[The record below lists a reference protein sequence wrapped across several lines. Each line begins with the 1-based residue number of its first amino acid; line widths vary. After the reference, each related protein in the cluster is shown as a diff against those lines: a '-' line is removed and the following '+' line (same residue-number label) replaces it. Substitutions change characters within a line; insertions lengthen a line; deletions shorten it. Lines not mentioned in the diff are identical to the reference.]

1 MQEQVQTL
9 AEVIREAR
17 VRARLSM
24 RELARRSGLSAAQ
37 ISRIEAGE
45 VERPVAETLVRLAKA
60 LGRDAQLLLVFA
72 GHIRGARAQ
81 QLLRQAIEVLP
92 EPSRAEHA
100 PALSRLDAES
110 ERERRLRDEL
120 ADAERALTGI
130 QQDLDATRERVSA
143 EPPREARKRLREVG
157 MLAQRRAV
165 EVAQKRRQLEQLED
179 APSEENCALA
189 GRLFLDT
196 AAGGE
201 VLEAWRQYSGQITPD
216 DPELRQLLEAWR
228 QLGHER
234 RKKVLEFSQEQLALS
249 LLRAETSDP
258 RVCPDPG
265 GGIRDRPQP
274 ARLDGRERRTRT
286 CRLEAAG
293 GARQGTVR
301 GAGRSVIGDL
311 FRVAAAGQPRRLV
324 TGVAFAV
331 LAIAASVLVARR
343 LTDSSWPLANV
354 QPLFAAAAGFAYMAS
369 FVFRARGWHRLFPPG
384 QCPDQARCLAS
395 VGAAA
400 ASGAVLPFRLDYLVK
415 VGVLRKLGGIRIGLE
430 AIVLSIISL
439 GMIDAIAMLPL
450 AISATA
456 TS

>member
-92 EPSRAEHA
+92 EPSRAEHT

-157 MLAQRRAV
+157 VLAQRRAV
-165 EVAQKRRQLEQLED
+165 EVAEKRRRLEQLED

-249 LLRAETSDP
+249 LLRAERAILGSVQTPEEAFEVVRNLPAWTAES
-258 RVCPDPG
+258 G
-265 GGIRDRPQP
+265 G
-274 ARLDGRERRTRT
+274 TRS
-286 CRLEAAG
+286 R
-293 GARQGTVR
+293 
-301 GAGRSVIGDL
+301 
-311 FRVAAAGQPRRLV
+311 
-324 TGVAFAV
+324 
-331 LAIAASVLVARR
+331 
-343 LTDSSWPLANV
+343 
-354 QPLFAAAAGFAYMAS
+354 
-369 FVFRARGWHRLFPPG
+369 
-384 QCPDQARCLAS
+384 
-395 VGAAA
+395 
-400 ASGAVLPFRLDYLVK
+400 
-415 VGVLRKLGGIRIGLE
+415 
-430 AIVLSIISL
+430 
-439 GMIDAIAMLPL
+439 
-450 AISATA
+450 
-456 TS
+456 

>member
-1 MQEQVQTL
+1 MQQHVQTL
-9 AEVIREAR
+9 AEVIRDAR
-17 VRARLSM
+17 LLARLSM

-60 LGRDAQLLLVFA
+60 LGRDAQLLLVFT

-92 EPSRAEHA
+92 EPSRAEHT

-143 EPPREARKRLREVG
+143 EPLREARKQLREVG
-157 MLAQRRAV
+157 VLAQRRAV
-165 EVAQKRRQLEQLED
+165 EVAEKRRRLEQLED

-196 AAGGE
+196 TAGE
-201 VLEAWRQYSGQITPD
+201 VLEAWQQYSDQITPD

-249 LLRAETSDP
+249 LLRAERAILGSVQTP
-258 RVCPDPG
+258 EEAFEVV
-265 GGIRDRPQP
+265 
-274 ARLDGRERRTRT
+274 RT
-286 CRLEAAG
+286 LSAG
-293 GARQGTVR
+293 G
-301 GAGRSVIGDL
+301 
-311 FRVAAAGQPRRLV
+311 P
-324 TGVAFAV
+324 
-331 LAIAASVLVARR
+331 
-343 LTDSSWPLANV
+343 
-354 QPLFAAAAGFAYMAS
+354 
-369 FVFRARGWHRLFPPG
+369 
-384 QCPDQARCLAS
+384 
-395 VGAAA
+395 VGA
-400 ASGAVLPFRLDYLVK
+400 
-415 VGVLRKLGGIRIGLE
+415 
-430 AIVLSIISL
+430 
-439 GMIDAIAMLPL
+439 
-450 AISATA
+450 
-456 TS
+456 